1 MVDWRST
8 SGPRSFFHHRS
19 AAISMKLRDLLA
31 RGLLALN
38 RALCSGVPSL
48 TVGKTSAVVFAP
60 HPDDEVLGCGGVLA
74 IKAQAG
80 MRVKVVVMTDGRT
93 SHSKHIDASE
103 LAAIRRA
110 EAQEAGRILGVSFGY
125 QFLDFEDNRLARHR
139 EAALSRVVDIIREF
153 KPDEIFMPHRRDQIS
168 DHVETNR
175 IVRRAVERVGRPVV
189 LLEYPIWL
197 WNGWPWTS
205 SLRSDESGVF
215 ARASATFRDIAEIVL
230 VCRARFDI
238 SNVKGRKR
246 AALDAYR
253 SQMERLNGNP
263 RWAILADVASGEFL
277 QRFEG
282 DVEIFR
288 RTVYRP

>member
-1 MVDWRST
+1 MHYQPATIAVS
-8 SGPRSFFHHRS
+8 
-19 AAISMKLRDLLA
+19 LRRLLA
-31 RGLLALN
+31 RGLLAAN
-38 RALCSGVPSL
+38 HALCSGVPSS
-48 TVGKTSAVVFAP
+48 TVGNKSAIVFAP

-110 EAQEAGRILGVSFGY
+110 EALEAGRILGVSFGY
-125 QFLDFEDNRLARHR
+125 QFLEFEDNRLAQHR
-139 EAALSRVVDIIREF
+139 DTALSRVVDIIREF
-153 KPDEIFMPHRRDQIS
+153 SPDEIFVPHRRDQIS
-168 DHVETNR
+168 DHIETYR
-175 IVRRAVERVGRPVV
+175 IVRRAVERVGSPVI

-197 WNGWPWTS
+197 WNRWPWTS
-205 SLRSDESGVF
+205 TVRSDESGIF
-215 ARASATFRDIAEIVL
+215 ARASATFRDMAEIVL
-230 VCRARFDI
+230 VCRVRVDI
-238 SNVKGRKR
+238 HNVKGRKR

-253 SQMERLNGNP
+253 SQMQRLNGNP